1 MSNHSVTIE
10 LPEHIFQRLSLLA
23 ETTARPLAEIV
34 AQSVV
39 SNLPPEIE
47 QSSPELRP
55 ELLRMQSLPDTAL
68 LEIAQAVVTPEQQ
81 SYHEDLLT
89 KNALDELS
97 NDEREELIRLRLE
110 VDRQMFC
117 KAYAWSILR
126 WRGYRTPSL
135 SEIPG

>member
-55 ELLRMQSLPDTAL
+55 ELLRMQSLPDAAL
-68 LEIAQAVVTPEQQ
+68 LEIAQAVVAHEQQ
-81 SYHEDLLT
+81 TYHEDLLA

-97 NDEREELIRLRLE
+97 DDERQELMRLRLE

-126 WRGYRTPSL
+126 WRGYKIPAL

>member
-55 ELLRMQSLPDTAL
+55 ELLRMQSLPDAAL
-68 LEIAQAVVTPEQQ
+68 LEIAQAVVAPEQQ
-81 SYHEDLLT
+81 TYHEELLA

-97 NDEREELIRLRLE
+97 NDERAELSRLRLE

-126 WRGYRTPSL
+126 WRGYKIPAL